1 MVASDNCVSL
11 SFWRRV
17 GRRGRRRLL
26 SFEAFFNGDDRF
38 WRTSWFAGV
47 REHACSSGLLALES
61 FGRCYLHSLVTG
73 PARAPP
79 IHFAR
84 FSRGRN
90 QQYDVKHTP
99 PATLPFATW
108 RSSICSYFLPRGG
121 LHWRLHGR
129 NRVQASQS
137 RIRKQ
142 VLGHAMLMIEF
153 LRERHHLH
161 HHIFFTGA
169 HSDDARLERF
179 RRDGGRER
187 GALYLSLG
195 RARS

>member
-1 MVASDNCVSL
+1 MVASDKCVSL

-17 GRRGRRRLL
+17 GRRGRRRVL

-73 PARAPP
+73 PARASP

-90 QQYDVKHTP
+90 QQYDAKHTP
-99 PATLPFATW
+99 PATLPFANGV
-108 RSSICSYFLPRGG
+108 LPFALTFFPEVGYIG
-121 LHWRLHGR
+121 DCM
-129 NRVQASQS
+129 A
-137 RIRKQ
+137 
-142 VLGHAMLMIEF
+142 AIEF
-153 LRERHHLH
+153 KP
-161 HHIFFTGA
+161 
-169 HSDDARLERF
+169 HSPGYE
-179 RRDGGRER
+179 
-187 GALYLSLG
+187 S
-195 RARS
+195 RSWGMPC